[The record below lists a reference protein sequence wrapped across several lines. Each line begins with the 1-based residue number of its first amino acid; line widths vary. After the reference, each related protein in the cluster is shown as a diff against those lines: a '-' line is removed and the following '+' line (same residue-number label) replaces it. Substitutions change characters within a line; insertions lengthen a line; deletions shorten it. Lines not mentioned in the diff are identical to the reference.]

1 MKIWKTFALISVIV
15 AAIGCTED
23 PAKVAAKKAD
33 TESKAA
39 ILAQLKD
46 PDSAKFGDIVIAK
59 SDKGTLVGCRPVNA
73 KNSMGGYT
81 GEKQVAM
88 VEKDGH
94 WEVVAFLDGAGI
106 FCLETVKEML

>member
-1 MKIWKTFALISVIV
+1 MNIWKV
-15 AAIGCTED
+15 AASVLALGAALGCTED

-46 PDSAKFGDIVIAK
+46 PDSAKFGDIVMTK
-59 SDKGTLVGCRPVNA
+59 SDKGTNVGCRAVNA

-81 GEKQVAM
+81 GFKQAALY
-88 VEKDGH
+88 EKDGH
-94 WEVVAFLDGAGI
+94 WELASLLDFPEVI
-106 FCLETVKEML
+106 CLQTVKQAF